1 MPGVSGLP
9 PSLLTFRHLLL
20 LPSSFRIPFIHALQ
34 QPTNKETRVCSGV
47 KDRTRGVFTACGVRE
62 SFSKRESVGRFY
74 LSFAPV
80 NDLCKRF
87 GAALLTEL
95 FDCLF
100 SIRLVLRIVA
110 ANFASKS

>member
-9 PSLLTFRHLLL
+9 PCLLTFRHLLL

-47 KDRTRGVFTACGVRE
+47 KDRTRGGVY
-62 SFSKRESVGRFY
+62 SVRCARVIQQAGICAPL
-74 LSFAPV
+74 LSFIAPV

-87 GAALLTEL
+87 GAALLTPN
-95 FDCLF
+95 
-100 SIRLVLRIVA
+100 RAV
-110 ANFASKS
+110 